1 MPATSPT
8 TLLVHARRYDTGEP
22 IRISIRGERIAA
34 VDPAWPAGN
43 ADDWPIVAPGL
54 FDLQINGYGGHWF
67 SKPDCTPEQ
76 VAAAI
81 LPYLAT
87 GVTRLCPTLVTNS
100 YEALHSG
107 FTAIRT
113 ACEQDPWIDR
123 MVPAC
128 HLEGPYLS
136 GDDGPRGAHP
146 KQHIRPADWDEFV
159 RLQEA
164 SGGRIRLVTIAPEVA
179 GAVPFIRK
187 AVENRV
193 TIAIGHT
200 GANADQIRAAVDAGA
215 TLSTHL
221 GNGSHPM
228 LRRHPNYIWDQLAE
242 PRLVASIISDGH
254 HLPASVVRSII
265 RAKGTRGVVITCDAA
280 GWAGLPP
287 GLYENDLAK
296 VEILPTGKIVV
307 AGQDAILAGSSAS
320 TDTCVLLAREYAGI
334 SLGEA
339 IDMACAN
346 TSRVLG
352 CEEVALKRGSRADL
366 VLFSDPAGC
375 QKLPVLATLCCGS
388 VRFGELPAV
397 AA

>member
-1 MPATSPT
+1 MPST
-8 TLLVHARRYDTGEP
+8 TLQIHARRYDTGEP
-22 IRISIRGERIAA
+22 VRISIAGQRIAS
-34 VDPAWPAGN
+34 VEPAWPAGK
-43 ADDWPIVAPGL
+43 ASDWPFVAPGL
-54 FDLQINGYGGHWF
+54 FDLQVNGYGGHWF
-67 SKPDCTPEQ
+67 SDVNCTPDQ
-76 VAAAI
+76 VAQAI
-81 LPYLAT
+81 RPYLAA

-100 YEALHSG
+100 FEALRTG
-107 FTAIRT
+107 FAAVRT

-123 MVPAC
+123 MVPGC

-146 KQHIRPADWDEFV
+146 RQHIRPADWNEFL
-159 RLQEA
+159 RLQEVA
-164 SGGRIRLVTIAPEVA
+164 GGRIKLVTIAPEVT
-179 GAVPFIRK
+179 GAVPFIRQ
-187 AVENRV
+187 AVAHGV

-221 GNGSHPM
+221 GNGSHPI

-280 GWAGLPP
+280 GWAGCAP
-287 GLYENDLAK
+287 GMYQNDLAK
-296 VEILPTGKIVV
+296 VEILPSGKIVV
-307 AGQDAILAGSSAS
+307 AGQDAILAGSSAT
-320 TDTCVLLAREYAGI
+320 TDTCVLLAREYAGV

-339 IDMACAN
+339 FDMASAN

-352 CEEVALKRGSRADL
+352 CEEVGLKRGSRADL
-366 VLFSDPAGC
+366 VVFSDPNGC
-375 QKLPVLATLCCGS
+375 QKLPVLATLCCGE
-388 VRFGELPAV
+388 VRYGNLPRV